1 MLKIFKIEK
10 KSGKPSIGE
19 ENSHIFEIVHVF
31 KNGKVDLRH
40 KYMKNWFMEK
50 IKGLFI

>member
-1 MLKIFKIEK
+1 MQK

-19 ENSHIFEIVHVF
+19 ENSHIFEIFHVF

-40 KYMKNWFMEK
+40 KYNEK
-50 IKGLFI
+50 LVYGED